1 MAVAGAAEQVI
12 AARPKRVA
20 GTIITGHGF
29 QHMYAD
35 GFLVLLPAIQDA
47 FDLGAVAL
55 GVLSTTRQAAGGMLS
70 MGGGFLVDLFSGNRG
85 LLLAGSLFTMALAY
99 LVAGAAPNFT
109 VLVIGVSLGSAA
121 GSFWHP
127 VGLGILSYT
136 FPHNRALMMSLHR
149 SAGSV
154 GELIT
159 PPLVAAAL
167 LVVTWRGVL
176 VGGFFLIAVVSAALL
191 VVLVRLGIPR
201 RQVIHRSAGA
211 QFRSIGGLFTDRA
224 LPVLLA
230 VSGLRGMADRA
241 VVFFLP
247 VLIAQFLR
255 EVEPNASDARVAA
268 VVAPYLMLMVGTS
281 VIVSPFIGAF
291 SDRVGRKPV
300 LIGVLFFSAVVTAA
314 LSFVDELGATML
326 ALTGLL
332 GIVRFAGANLAQA
345 ASLDIAEGRRLE
357 GSMIGLLWGNNALF
371 GALSPLI
378 LGVVIA
384 VFSPAGTE
392 DYRLI
397 FPYATAIAALATL
410 AAFFLPPIG
419 EPQQQG
425 GAR

>member
-1 MAVAGAAEQVI
+1 MAVSGAADQVI
-12 AARPKRVA
+12 AAKPKRVA
-20 GTIITGHGF
+20 GTIVTGHGF

-35 GFLVLLPAIQDA
+35 GFLVLLPSIQEA

-70 MGGGFLVDLFSGNRG
+70 MGGGFLVDMFSGNRG

-136 FPHNRALMMSLHR
+136 FPQNRALMMSLHR
-149 SAGSV
+149 SAGSA
-154 GELIT
+154 GEVVT
-159 PPLVAAAL
+159 PFIVAGA
-167 LVVTWRGVL
+167 LVVTSWRGVL
-176 VGGFFLIAVVSAALL
+176 VGGFFVIAVVSATLL
-191 VVLVRLGIPR
+191 YVLARIGLPR
-201 RQVIHRSAGA
+201 RQVIHRTAGA

-255 EVEPNASDARVAA
+255 EIEPNASDARVAA
-268 VVAPYLMLMVGTS
+268 VVAPYLALMLGTS
-281 VIVSPFIGAF
+281 VLISPFIGAW

-300 LIGVLFFSAVVTAA
+300 LVVVLFFSVLVTGA
-314 LSFVDELGATML
+314 LSFVAELGVAMFVL
-326 ALTGLL
+326 IGLL

-345 ASLDIAEGRRLE
+345 ASLDLAEGRQLE

-371 GALSPLI
+371 GAFSPLL
-378 LGVVIA
+378 LGVIIA
-384 VFSPAGTE
+384 LFSPAGTE

-397 FPYATAIAALATL
+397 FPYATALGLLSTVAAL
-410 AAFFLPPIG
+410 FLPPIG
-419 EPQQQG
+419 RPRT
-425 GAR
+425 A